1 MKQIGKGRW
10 LQITKLEMLGGN
22 SRLQE
27 TTSQPRFA
35 LRRHE
40 AATAFSISPTLFDEW
55 VRLGLMP
62 EGRKIGGVKLW
73 DIEELWEAWCAIRD
87 QMSGVKAEPNP
98 FDGITV

>member
-1 MKQIGKGRW
+1 MAADHEIGDVRRQ
-10 LQITKLEMLGGN
+10 LAPPRNDIAAAF
-22 SRLQE
+22 R
-27 TTSQPRFA
+27 TS
-35 LRRHE
+35 RHE